1 MQPETFMLWSFVGFI
16 VCAAVIAGLI
26 DIYEHWN
33 KCRHKWTAWS
43 TPEKPEVNHWVPQG
57 YSYQTRCCKMC
68 NQFEKRDIK

>member
-33 KCRHKWTAWS
+33 KCRHDWTKWS
-43 TPEKPEVNHWVPQG
+43 TPEKPETNYYAP
-57 YSYQTRCCKMC
+57 SYGQQTKCCKKC
-68 NQFEKRDIK
+68 NQFEIRQIK